1 MLCKDKKNRYKKT
14 PSIITLVPLATS
26 KDCKEVVLT
35 LLLISPSPPNKEH
48 WSGPCKM
55 FIYNFKTEMKQV
67 LTVILQMLLSHN
79 KYMSKSGVVCETAPH
94 LMGAQS
100 IYNEV

>member
-1 MLCKDKKNRYKKT
+1 
-14 PSIITLVPLATS
+14 
-26 KDCKEVVLT
+26 
-35 LLLISPSPPNKEH
+35 
-48 WSGPCKM
+48 M

-79 KYMSKSGVVCETAPH
+79 KYMSKSGVVYETAPH